1 MSFVNPA
8 NLNQSVVRHSPSSV
22 SFGVYTDDE
31 VRQRSVCEITSS
43 ATYDALRN
51 ALPRGLYDPLLGP
64 TSSSSSFDG
73 NHACV
78 TCGQVQSLC
87 PGHFGHIELCV
98 PLMHPLFFPKLLTLM
113 RMKCLGCHEFRLARR
128 QCQVYAAK
136 LHLIDVGRAG
146 EALSLDEELS
156 GAARGASESLAGERR
171 NGGRRADGTLDAEAK
186 REAVLASAGA
196 IDAVLS
202 AKLALG
208 PAPSRRP
215 PPSGDDDD
223 DDDDGGGGRSRRD
236 ADPARAIGATAGPQG
251 LPILVREGVEVR
263 ELQRLQSQGAA
274 RSVQQN
280 VHVPPERSEQEEQ
293 RRGECEDTQRVRDIG
308 RGGKRGGRRR

>member
-8 NLNQSVVRHSPSSV
+8 NLNHSVVRHSPSSV

-64 TSSSSSFDG
+64 TSSSSIDG

-113 RMKCLGCHEFRLARR
+113 RMKCLACHEFRLAKR
-128 QCQVYAAK
+128 QCQIYAAK

-156 GAARGASESLAGERR
+156 SAARGASESLAGERR
-171 NGGRRADGTLDAEAK
+171 NGGRRADGTLDAEMK

-196 IDAVLS
+196 IDVVLN

-208 PAPSRRP
+208 PPASSRHSP
-215 PPSGDDDD
+215 PP
-223 DDDDGGGGRSRRD
+223 
-236 ADPARAIGATAGPQG
+236 PVT
-251 LPILVREGVEVR
+251 
-263 ELQRLQSQGAA
+263 
-274 RSVQQN
+274 
-280 VHVPPERSEQEEQ
+280 
-293 RRGECEDTQRVRDIG
+293 TTTT
-308 RGGKRGGRRR
+308 